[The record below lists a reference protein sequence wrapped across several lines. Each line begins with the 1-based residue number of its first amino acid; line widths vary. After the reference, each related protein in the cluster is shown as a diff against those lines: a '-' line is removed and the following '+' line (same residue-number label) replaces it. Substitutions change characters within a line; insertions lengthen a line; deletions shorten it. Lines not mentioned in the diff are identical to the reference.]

1 MIGPK
6 MGVRRLARRD
16 LGEGVGLVK
25 RGPGLGCRVMG
36 RIDGESDC
44 GASESY
50 LSKKYIGKHVVK

>member
-1 MIGPK
+1 MFGPK
-6 MGVRRLARRD
+6 MRVRRLARRD
-16 LGEGVGLVK
+16 LREGVGLVK

-36 RIDGESDC
+36 RIDGSDC